1 MPLGKTETISSMAG
15 PKKVTSFNPSYL
27 RQIDGEI
34 LFINKLGIDQPDLLS
49 YQEQEY
55 WKDRLNRAIDNRFEY
70 LNNPEFQKKMDK
82 TLEAQR
88 GTSWYSP
95 QFGQQTDTPM
105 TDEIL
110 EGGKRGTA
118 TYNSPYTKG
127 GFGTSPRTDTQTKS
141 ASAKVRKA
149 TVKTPM
155 NPYGFA
161 SGTEYDISKD
171 LTERKMNTLRELQK
185 DPFLYGNDGVEE
197 ALERG
202 YLSQEM
208 ADLYYKEGEDAARK
222 AMGLGKNPLAWGD
235 SVPNSQADPE
245 FPEIPNSAKTQLA
258 DPNGLSVRTKNFL
271 DNNVKSIED
280 LMGLTEAQV
289 RESRNTSKDTWAEI
303 QKFKDQLAKD
313 LALVEDPKDLAM
325 VTKEKS
331 VWDMV
336 MSGKYVKPQE
346 AKGKMD
352 ATIKKL
358 ESFIGDLDKEIAAE
372 AAQKN
377 KVVELPTPK
386 KKKSLAGVFKGLG
399 RATVAGLAEAP
410 ALEFLS
416 PPSAGPSDPEDP
428 VNQYERGQ
436 MSQEDFDEFIKQA
449 AKTRKKTNY
458 FDPLQTMVRGL
469 QGK

>member
-15 PKKVTSFNPSYL
+15 PKQVTSYDPSL
-27 RQIDGEI
+27 MRILDGEI
-34 LFINKLGIDQPDLLS
+34 NFFKKIKKDSVDLLS
-49 YQEQEY
+49 YQDQEH
-55 WKDRLNRAIDNRFEY
+55 WEDQLRMAKQKKKDY
-70 LNNPEFQKKMDK
+70 LENPEFRQKMNKIMRDDK
-82 TLEAQR
+82 

-95 QFGQQTDTPM
+95 QFGQQTDTPGM
-105 TDEIL
+105 DEII
-110 EGGKRGTA
+110 EGGKRGTT
-118 TYNSPYTKG
+118 TYNSPYAKG
-127 GFGTSPRTDTQTKS
+127 GFGTFPKTDTRTKS
-141 ASAKVRKA
+141 ASAKVKKA

-197 ALERG
+197 ALKQG
-202 YLSQEM
+202 YLSPEM

-222 AMGLGKNPLAWGD
+222 AMGLGKNPLAWD
-235 SVPNSQADPE
+235 DNLSATE
-245 FPEIPNSAKTQLA
+245 HPEIPNYAKTQLA

-271 DNNVKSIED
+271 DSNVKTIED
-280 LMGLTEAQV
+280 FMALTEDKV
-289 RESRNTSKDTWAEI
+289 RKSRNTSKDTWSEI
-303 QKFKDQLAKD
+303 QKFKEELAKD
-313 LALVEDPKDLAM
+313 LSLVEDPKDLDM
-325 VTKEKS
+325 VSKEQSTWK
-331 VWDMV
+331 MV
-336 MSGKYVKPQE
+336 MSGEYVKPKDPK
-346 AKGKMD
+346 AKMD
-352 ATIKKL
+352 QTIKQL
-358 ESFIGDLDKEIAAE
+358 EDFLEDLDKEIAAE

-458 FDPLQTMVRGL
+458 FDPLQTMLRGL
-469 QGK
+469 QSK